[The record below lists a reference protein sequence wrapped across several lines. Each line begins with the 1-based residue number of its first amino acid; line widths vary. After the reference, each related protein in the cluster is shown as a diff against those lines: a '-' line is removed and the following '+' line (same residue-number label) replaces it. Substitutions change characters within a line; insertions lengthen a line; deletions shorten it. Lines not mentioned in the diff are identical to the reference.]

1 MNPSPQAFYDWY
13 KRTLENPKYRWI
25 LAGGTLLYLLSP
37 IDIAPDFIPFVGWI
51 DDAVVA
57 SLFIG
62 AMSQIVLSGL
72 TNKRS
77 GLQADAADAS
87 QTTVDVNYD

>member
-37 IDIAPDFIPFVGWI
+37 ITQFVEAFR
-51 DDAVVA
+51 D
-57 SLFIG
+57 
-62 AMSQIVLSGL
+62 VLYDLEVPSAGRLLGL
-72 TNKRS
+72 TVVSLAVFLLGFAYFQRGS
-77 GLQADAADAS
+77 R
-87 QTTVDVNYD
+87 DVAELL